1 MNQEVEFEMFE
12 ERGSGFKE
20 ICTLGEVWVN
30 LAYLKNSSR
39 NRFTGY

>member
-20 ICTLGEVWVN
+20 ICTLGEG
-30 LAYLKNSSR
+30 
-39 NRFTGY
+39 TGLI